1 MFRKTQS
8 NKQMNLFSSSEN
20 FLGNSAMKFFNDKKS
35 WHNLFHKE
43 VFSRIDESI
52 FSVLYSSN
60 KGAPNASIRVMVAMM
75 IIKEGYGLSDSQLF
89 EYCQFNMLFR
99 SALGLFNYNDTIP
112 AESTYYLFRRNI
124 VEYEGAHGENL
135 IEKAFAS
142 ITKSQAYDFEVSGK
156 RIRMDS
162 KLLGSNIAWYSRYEL
177 VHESLSLFWKEQ
189 SESIRKDLDKE
200 TVEELNSI
208 LAEKGCKIVFR
219 SSREEIKPKLEE
231 LGSIIF
237 KILHLPSLLKSD
249 AQNTLSLVF
258 EQQFKVVE
266 KVVSVRPKEEIKSDS
281 IQSPHDTDAHYRDK
295 DGNKVKGYNV
305 NVTESCEEDGLNLI
319 SYVDVNPVSASD
331 CNLLTKGIEK
341 SQEVFQQITENVH
354 ADGAYHSPRNQDF
367 CKKNGTN
374 FIIPTIQ
381 GAKGR
386 FDFNLLENDELQ
398 VTDTLTGTIHVAS
411 RVNCRGKYKL
421 KWKIIVDKKYYYFIP
436 KDIVTNKL
444 RKSLGEIPK
453 EVLDIRNNVEATIF
467 QIGFHYSNDK
477 TRYRGLSRTKMWAN
491 YRCLWINFIRIQNYL
506 GQIFQRTTFLSNLAT
521 KISFEKQFLT
531 LFFIFINFY
540 SFSKTIYPN
549 NGHYKL

>member
-1 MFRKTQS
+1 M
-8 NKQMNLFSSSEN
+8 
-20 FLGNSAMKFFNDKKS
+20 
-35 WHNLFHKE
+35 
-43 VFSRIDESI
+43 
-52 FSVLYSSN
+52 
-60 KGAPNASIRVMVAMM
+60 
-75 IIKEGYGLSDSQLF
+75 
-89 EYCQFNMLFR
+89 
-99 SALGLFNYNDTIP
+99 
-112 AESTYYLFRRNI
+112 
-124 VEYEGAHGENL
+124 
-135 IEKAFAS
+135 
-142 ITKSQAYDFEVSGK
+142 
-156 RIRMDS
+156 
-162 KLLGSNIAWYSRYEL
+162 
-177 VHESLSLFWKEQ
+177 
-189 SESIRKDLDKE
+189 
-200 TVEELNSI
+200 
-208 LAEKGCKIVFR
+208 
-219 SSREEIKPKLEE
+219 
-231 LGSIIF
+231 GSIIF

-411 RVNCRGKYKL
+411 RVNYRGKYKL

-436 KDIVTNKL
+436 KD
-444 RKSLGEIPK
+444 
-453 EVLDIRNNVEATIF
+453 
-467 QIGFHYSNDK
+467 
-477 TRYRGLSRTKMWAN
+477 
-491 YRCLWINFIRIQNYL
+491 
-506 GQIFQRTTFLSNLAT
+506 
-521 KISFEKQFLT
+521 
-531 LFFIFINFY
+531 
-540 SFSKTIYPN
+540 
-549 NGHYKL
+549 